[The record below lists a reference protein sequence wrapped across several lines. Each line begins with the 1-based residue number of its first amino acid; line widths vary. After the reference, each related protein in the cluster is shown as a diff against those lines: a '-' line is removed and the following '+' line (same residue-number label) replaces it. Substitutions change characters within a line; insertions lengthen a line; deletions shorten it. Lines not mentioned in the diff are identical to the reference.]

1 MYEINRTPIQKKRG
15 ECVTLK
21 AHHYF
26 PIKKNKTFKWQ
37 KYAQELPGDFSNI
50 EVKND
55 QIIIKRLMPSDSAL
69 YQGSIETEGGKEIT
83 RNWLTITGEVQLQTA
98 S

>member
-1 MYEINRTPIQKKRG
+1 M
-15 ECVTLK
+15 TLK

-83 RNWLTITGEVQLQTA
+83 RNWLTITGEV
-98 S
+98 